1 MAGTTMYQI
10 IYLTTLG
17 SMLSLMST
25 TLSMEEECHHH
36 TLHLG
41 VVAAAVVEALVGL
54 LLGHLQD
61 HQGHLQ
67 EHQGHLQELQGHPQC
82 ADEKV
87 IPHK

>member
-1 MAGTTMYQI
+1 MTGTTMYQI
-10 IYLTTLG
+10 IYLITLG

-36 TLHLG
+36 TLHL
-41 VVAAAVVEALVGL
+41 VVAAAALVGL
-54 LLGHLQD
+54 HRGLHRGLIL
-61 HQGHLQ
+61 
-67 EHQGHLQELQGHPQC
+67 GHLQELQGHPQR